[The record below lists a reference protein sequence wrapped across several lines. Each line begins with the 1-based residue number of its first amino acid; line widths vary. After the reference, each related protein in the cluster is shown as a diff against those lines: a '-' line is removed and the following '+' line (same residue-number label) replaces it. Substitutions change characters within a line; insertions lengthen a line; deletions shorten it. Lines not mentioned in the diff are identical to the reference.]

1 MRRKDKEI
9 LDQDE
14 IYRIIQKARYCR
26 VAFCDGERP
35 YVLPFNYGYAN
46 GALYIHCAPE
56 GRKIA
61 ILKKNNRVCFQLDTD
76 VQMSE
81 GEIACGWSVKYRSV
95 IGNGTCQ
102 IIQEAEG
109 LKEGL
114 KILMAQY
121 SDKQYEITDK
131 DLKGVVLLKI
141 EIDEVT
147 GKQSGF

>member
-9 LDQDE
+9 LDQEE
-14 IYRIIQKARYCR
+14 IFSIIQKAQYCR
-26 VAFCDGERP
+26 VAFCDGEVP

-56 GRKIA
+56 GRKIE
-61 ILKKNNRVCFQLDTD
+61 ILKKNNRVCFQLDAD

-81 GEIACGWSVKYRSV
+81 GEKACGWSVKYRSV
-95 IGNGTCQ
+95 IGYGICR
-102 IIQEAEG
+102 IVQEAEG

-121 SDKQYEITDK
+121 TDKRHNITDN
-131 DLKGVVLLKI
+131 DLAGVVLLKI
-141 EIDEVT
+141 DIDEVT